1 MSWTPHIYEHVR
13 TARVFTREDAR
24 NVVVHSARRVDVL
37 VCRLEGDAARD
48 RAREMFMAPSEV
60 ETSGVTFYTL
70 YWTSSFLNPTKT
82 RKGKVKPRD
91 SIRVHFIA
99 EYGSFRFDNP
109 AVADAFARE
118 RGQSSSVCLPFSFSS
133 LGAIVHAF
141 VYYIVKPHKACL

>member
-1 MSWTPHIYEHVR
+1 
-13 TARVFTREDAR
+13 
-24 NVVVHSARRVDVL
+24 VVVHSARRVDVL
-37 VCRLEGDAARD
+37 VCRLEGDAAWD

-60 ETSGVTFYTL
+60 ETLGVTFYTL
-70 YWTSSFLNPTKT
+70 YWTSSFLNPAKTK
-82 RKGKVKPRD
+82 KGKAKPRD

-118 RGQSSSVCLPFSFSS
+118 RGQSSVYLPFSFSS

-141 VYYIVKPHKACL
+141 VNCIVRPHKACL